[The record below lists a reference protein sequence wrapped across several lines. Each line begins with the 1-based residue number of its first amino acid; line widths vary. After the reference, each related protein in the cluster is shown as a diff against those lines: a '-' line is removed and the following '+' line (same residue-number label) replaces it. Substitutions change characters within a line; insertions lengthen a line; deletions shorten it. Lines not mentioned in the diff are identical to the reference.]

1 MSLHRADGT
10 YLRSLAPNLVDYLPY
25 YQLQEPEFVRYKA
38 RDGQPL
44 SGILIKPS
52 NFDPQKRYPV
62 LCHVYGGPQAPVVRN
77 RWGGSTYL
85 WHQYLAQ
92 QGYVIWL
99 SDNRASTHEGVRG
112 AWSMHL
118 EMGKT
123 ELQDLE
129 DGLGWLSRK
138 PWIDRNRIGIW
149 GWSYGGYLVSYALT
163 HSKLFKAGIAG
174 APVTDWRN
182 YDAIYTERYM
192 GLPKDNPEGYKKASP
207 VHAASQLKGRLL
219 LIHGALDDNV
229 HLSNTLQF
237 SNALQKAGKQFEM
250 MIYPN
255 NRHGITRP
263 GQSRHLRDL
272 MTEFILKNL

>member
-1 MSLHRADGT
+1 
-10 YLRSLAPNLVDYLPY
+10 LRTLAPNLVDHLDY
-25 YQLQEPEFVRYKA
+25 YHVRQPEFVEFAA
-38 RDGQPL
+38 RDGHPL
-44 SGILIKPS
+44 SAILIKPA
-52 NFDPQKRYPV
+52 NFDPGKRYPV
-62 LCHVYGGPQAPVVRN
+62 LCHVYGGPQAPLVRN
-77 RWGGSTYL
+77 RWHGSTYL

-92 QGYVIWL
+92 QGYVIWI
-99 SDNRASTHEGVRG
+99 SDNRAATHKGARG

-129 DGLGWLSRK
+129 DGINWLGK
-138 PWIDRNRIGIW
+138 NPWIDRQRVGIW

-163 HSKLFKAGIAG
+163 HSKIFKAGIAG

-207 VHAASQLKGRLL
+207 VHAASRLHGKLL
-219 LIHGALDDNV
+219 LIHGALDGNV

-237 SNALQKAGKQFEM
+237 SNALQTAGKQFEL

-263 GQSRHLRDL
+263 AQSRHLRDL
-272 MTEFILKNL
+272 MTQFILDNL